1 MIVPWRVMMM
11 HVKVFATS
19 TMVSAS
25 ITGDDI
31 LGFCLSSG
39 STLHEKEA

>member
-1 MIVPWRVMMM
+1 MIVTCRVVMM
-11 HVKVFATS
+11 HVKVFTS

-25 ITGDDI
+25 ITDNDI

-39 STLHEKEA
+39 